1 MSSSTA
7 PSSPISHQSP
17 GSSEDEKSNAAY
29 RDASDPARQAARAA
43 PYTANVPFMYN
54 TVTEPSGGGGGPAEK
69 VPITYGGDNDLQ
81 RHTRQADASQG
92 RPYFQSAPS
101 REQVRSAA
109 IGGRGA
115 IDFGAPEPTRVNAPQ
130 FDDGNVRIQYDSKS
144 SHGSASAKETLRINT
159 GPGDDNVN
167 IERGKDGG
175 LLAHVNGHSYAI
187 PFGENPRNQQRV
199 LINTGNG
206 NDGVSV
212 DYGGSQETI
221 INAGAG
227 DDTVYGGA
235 GRTSVYG
242 GDGSDVINLGSG
254 PSYAEGND
262 GNDFITGGSGNAV
275 IYGGRGSDELRAGG
289 GSNSKVNYVDGGEGN
304 DYISGGR
311 GHNILHGGPGDDYIF
326 GGDSN
331 VIYTGRGSDTV
342 QTYNAEDTVYGQRDS
357 DDLSQLRSLKN
368 FYDVAPLNVGRTG
381 VRVSGSERFIQRTND
396 DLESMRSSP
405 VGQGVLAKIDSL
417 DAPVTIREGSEGSF
431 YHYSDPGRANA
442 RDDDIR
448 RLGLANGYISNG
460 IPGVP
465 AKTPV
470 VTYQPNFIT
479 GSQRP
484 PIVVLQHELAH
495 AINGGE
501 GTFLP
506 GNTFTHYEGNTPV
519 YETNNERQAVGL
531 PTSHR
536 PYHFSGPYAR
546 ATSYNPW
553 PFNENALLGEFRL
566 PLRQRYL
573 E

>member
-144 SHGSASAKETLRINT
+144 SPGSASAKETLRINT

-221 INAGAG
+221 INTGAG

-242 GDGSDVINLGSG
+242 G
-254 PSYAEGND
+254 
-262 GNDFITGGSGNAV
+262 
-275 IYGGRGSDELRAGG
+275 GRL
-289 GSNSKVNYVDGGEGN
+289 
-304 DYISGGR
+304 
-311 GHNILHGGPGDDYIF
+311 
-326 GGDSN
+326 
-331 VIYTGRGSDTV
+331 
-342 QTYNAEDTVYGQRDS
+342 
-357 DDLSQLRSLKN
+357 
-368 FYDVAPLNVGRTG
+368 
-381 VRVSGSERFIQRTND
+381 
-396 DLESMRSSP
+396 
-405 VGQGVLAKIDSL
+405 
-417 DAPVTIREGSEGSF
+417 
-431 YHYSDPGRANA
+431 
-442 RDDDIR
+442 
-448 RLGLANGYISNG
+448 
-460 IPGVP
+460 
-465 AKTPV
+465 
-470 VTYQPNFIT
+470 
-479 GSQRP
+479 
-484 PIVVLQHELAH
+484 
-495 AINGGE
+495 
-501 GTFLP
+501 
-506 GNTFTHYEGNTPV
+506 
-519 YETNNERQAVGL
+519 
-531 PTSHR
+531 
-536 PYHFSGPYAR
+536 
-546 ATSYNPW
+546 
-553 PFNENALLGEFRL
+553 
-566 PLRQRYL
+566 
-573 E
+573 